1 MTADTAAFRRIEQRS
16 LRFGIGANAVMTLA
30 GFAAHVATGS
40 SALLLD
46 GLYSA
51 VLVGSSLIASRISRN
66 VVRPPDRAWPY
77 GYEGQEALYV
87 LFRALVL
94 LGVIGFGVG
103 SAASSMIGWWNGT
116 PPPPLHLE
124 PVATYTT
131 TITALCALLAWRHHR
146 DWIRTQRISLL
157 LLTEAR
163 NARIDALIT
172 MATGL
177 ALLASPW
184 LLLTPFAALAP
195 ITDALLVLLV
205 SLALLREPL
214 MALRNAMAQAAGC
227 AADPEILQRTRRVL
241 MQELV
246 GLQLQMM
253 DFTVQQLGRTA
264 FVVVYINPL
273 QAQDSAVIDGL
284 RHHIDARCSAD
295 LGRPVR
301 SEVIL
306 TAKPPIHQVDPQQQA
321 AP

>member
-1 MTADTAAFRRIEQRS
+1 MSDDALARRIEQRS

-30 GFAAHVATGS
+30 GFVAHVLTGS

-87 LFRALVL
+87 LFRSLVL
-94 LGVIGFGVG
+94 LGVIGFGL
-103 SAASSMIGWWNGT
+103 SSSCGTLNDWWRGAEIPSLT
-116 PPPPLHLE
+116 LE
-124 PVATYTT
+124 PVAAYTVAVT
-131 TITALCALLAWRHHR
+131 GLCWLLSWRHFR
-146 DWIRTQRISLL
+146 DWRRTGRISLL

-172 MATGL
+172 ASTGL
-177 ALLASPW
+177 ALLATP
-184 LLLTPFAALAP
+184 LLQTTLLAPLAP
-195 ITDALLVLLV
+195 ITDALLVLAV
-205 SLALLREPL
+205 SGVLLREPL
-214 MALRNAMAQAAGC
+214 QALRDALSQAAGK
-227 AADPEILQRTRRVL
+227 AADPGVLQRTRQVL
-241 MQELV
+241 MQELS
-246 GLQLQMM
+246 GLSLQMM

-273 QAQDSAVIDGL
+273 EPLDSATVDGL
-284 RHHIDARCSAD
+284 RHHIDARCSNE

-301 SEVIL
+301 AEVIL
-306 TAKPPIHQVDPQQQA
+306 TVMPPIHRSDPEQQP

>member
-1 MTADTAAFRRIEQRS
+1 MSDDALARRIEQRS

-30 GFAAHVATGS
+30 GFVAHVLTGS

-87 LFRALVL
+87 LFRSLVL
-94 LGVIGFGVG
+94 LGVIGFGL
-103 SAASSMIGWWNGT
+103 SSSCGTLIDWWRGAEIPSLT
-116 PPPPLHLE
+116 LE
-124 PVATYTT
+124 PVAAYTVAVT
-131 TITALCALLAWRHHR
+131 GLCWLLSWRHFR
-146 DWIRTQRISLL
+146 DWRRTGRISLL

-172 MATGL
+172 ASTGL
-177 ALLASPW
+177 ALLATP
-184 LLLTPFAALAP
+184 LLQTKLLAPLAP
-195 ITDALLVLLV
+195 ITDALLVLAV
-205 SLALLREPL
+205 SGVLLREPL
-214 MALRNAMAQAAGC
+214 QALRDALSQAAGK
-227 AADPEILQRTRRVL
+227 AADPGVLQRTRQVL
-241 MQELV
+241 MQELS
-246 GLQLQMM
+246 GLSLQMM

-273 QAQDSAVIDGL
+273 EPLDSATVDGL
-284 RHHIDARCSAD
+284 RHHIDARCSNE

-301 SEVIL
+301 AEVIL
-306 TAKPPIHQVDPQQQA
+306 TVMPPIHRSDPEQQP

>member
-1 MTADTAAFRRIEQRS
+1 MSDDALARRIEQRS

-30 GFAAHVATGS
+30 GFVAHVLTGS

-87 LFRALVL
+87 LFRSLVL
-94 LGVIGFGVG
+94 LGVIGFGL
-103 SAASSMIGWWNGT
+103 SSSCGTLIDWWRGAEIPSLT
-116 PPPPLHLE
+116 LE
-124 PVATYTT
+124 PVAAYTVAVT
-131 TITALCALLAWRHHR
+131 GLCWLLSWRHFR
-146 DWIRTQRISLL
+146 DWRRTGRISLL

-172 MATGL
+172 ASTGL
-177 ALLASPW
+177 ALLATP
-184 LLLTPFAALAP
+184 LLQTTLLAPLAP
-195 ITDALLVLLV
+195 ITDALLVLAV
-205 SLALLREPL
+205 SGVLLREPL
-214 MALRNAMAQAAGC
+214 QALRDALSQAAGK
-227 AADPEILQRTRRVL
+227 AADPGVLQRTRQVL
-241 MQELV
+241 MQELS
-246 GLQLQMM
+246 GLSLQMM

-273 QAQDSAVIDGL
+273 EPLDSATVDGL
-284 RHHIDARCSAD
+284 RHHIDARCSNE

-301 SEVIL
+301 AEVIL
-306 TAKPPIHQVDPQQQA
+306 TVMPPIHRSDPEQQP